1 MNFKYP
7 NHRSMNFHFLILL
20 LLLGCTSS
28 SLEPTVDDTEI
39 RQSEPEV
46 LGEIPENPHK
56 APLYWSVYEYHITRE
71 LGGEPDNYITE
82 DDFMRNIDWVDQ
94 NLKPYGFE
102 MVAVDGWG
110 DVQSFNEFGYRTKH
124 SSNWEQDYA
133 WWADEL
139 ERRGM
144 TLGMYDNPLWVNRAA
159 VDAGVV
165 IKGTDIPLS
174 SIIDV
179 NEETRWFTWVQVNRE
194 GAEEYVKG
202 YVQHYADMGIKY
214 LRVDFLSWFEEG
226 FDKNFG
232 DVGPERDRD
241 DYIKAMR
248 WIKEACDA
256 NEMLFSVVMPALNNE
271 AEVEQRYGHMIRINE
286 DALTGGWEKFS
297 EDARGV
303 RRPYWSQF
311 ANAFDGYIYW
321 SYIAGR
327 GKMIL
332 DGDFIRINTMAN
344 DDEKKSVISLHLL
357 AGGPVTP
364 ADQYNTIGDNLW
376 VYQNEELLAL
386 NEDGFVGKPLVNN
399 PNDARSQ
406 VWKGQMSNGDW
417 IVGLFNRE
425 DSPQERSI
433 NFAKELGISGN
444 ASVRDLWEH
453 TDLGE
458 MSSYTESIPSHGVTV
473 LRITTN

>member
-1 MNFKYP
+1 
-7 NHRSMNFHFLILL
+7 MNFHFLILL

-226 FDKNFG
+226 FDK
-232 DVGPERDRD
+232 
-241 DYIKAMR
+241 
-248 WIKEACDA
+248 
-256 NEMLFSVVMPALNNE
+256 
-271 AEVEQRYGHMIRINE
+271 
-286 DALTGGWEKFS
+286 T
-297 EDARGV
+297 
-303 RRPYWSQF
+303 
-311 ANAFDGYIYW
+311 
-321 SYIAGR
+321 
-327 GKMIL
+327 
-332 DGDFIRINTMAN
+332 
-344 DDEKKSVISLHLL
+344 
-357 AGGPVTP
+357 
-364 ADQYNTIGDNLW
+364 
-376 VYQNEELLAL
+376 
-386 NEDGFVGKPLVNN
+386 
-399 PNDARSQ
+399 
-406 VWKGQMSNGDW
+406 
-417 IVGLFNRE
+417 
-425 DSPQERSI
+425 
-433 NFAKELGISGN
+433 LG
-444 ASVRDLWEH
+444 
-453 TDLGE
+453 
-458 MSSYTESIPSHGVTV
+458 M
-473 LRITTN
+473 